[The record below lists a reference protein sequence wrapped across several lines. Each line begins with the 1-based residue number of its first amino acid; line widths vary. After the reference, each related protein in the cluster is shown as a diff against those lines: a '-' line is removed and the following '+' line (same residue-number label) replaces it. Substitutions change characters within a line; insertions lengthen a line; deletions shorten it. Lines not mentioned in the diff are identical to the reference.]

1 MQSWRSAAFVS
12 AGLAFIASTSDCNAV
27 PAAPPPPKEIS
38 ALAAQYDAVS
48 GQLDAQ
54 TARAIFTQT
63 QPLQRV
69 LRSFT
74 GLRFFRDIID
84 DATSISPNAASALDV
99 QGSIEAHSPCPGWTD
114 DPSPDDATQGF
125 IDVTIGVEETRVQRA
140 FMGEATRCQFVTQ
153 QAGTKLNVVATMDL
167 QVDLGGDIGLGETA
181 PAILVRATNATGTV
195 DGVALDLQQRVLSF
209 RLERDGSI
217 ETLVDLTALDPDLR
231 GSALLALRSDG
242 TWSLRTRQG
251 EWVCDAAGS
260 APCTQGS
267 AAS

>member
-1 MQSWRSAAFVS
+1 MSVGFALSAS
-12 AGLAFIASTSDCNAV
+12 SCGAV
-27 PAAPPPPKEIS
+27 PSAPPQPKEIS
-38 ALAAQYDAVS
+38 ALAAQYNAAAGS
-48 GQLDAQ
+48 LDAQ

-63 QPLQRV
+63 QPLQQV
-69 LRSFT
+69 LGSFT

-140 FMGEATRCQFVTQ
+140 FTGQATRCQFVTQ
-153 QAGTKLNVVATMDL
+153 QAGATVNVVATMDL

-181 PAILVRATNATGTV
+181 PAILVRATNATGTI
-195 DGVALDLQQRVLSF
+195 DGVALDLQHRVVSF

-217 ETLVDLTALDPDLR
+217 ETLVDLTALDPELR
-231 GSALLALRSDG
+231 GSVLLALRKDG

-260 APCTQGS
+260 APCTLGS